1 MQRNISVYGAE
12 RDAAAAIINWR
23 FTAKD
28 ARAKLRRL
36 HPDTSTFTRRWPLS
50 EVHRK
55 MEGAQGSPASTGGC
69 VAGRPKPSWGAW
81 TSKSVS
87 ASRARQPHRMTLP
100 PKILGVRQLPRGRLT
115 QTIAMRW
122 SVNFPAGIAW
132 GSWFRFEGHLL
143 AAGGPGLRLQRPR
156 RRKSLAVLVFSTA
169 NSRRKTVSDTR
180 SSGSILPSST
190 KCRIA
195 AADFSKLRT

>member
-1 MQRNISVYGAE
+1 MAEIEFSVLARACLKGRDPDEEALQRNISVYGAE

-36 HPDTSTFTRRWPLS
+36 HPDTSAFTRRWPLS

-55 MEGAQGSPASTGGC
+55 LERAQGSPASTGGC

-100 PKILGVRQLPRGRLT
+100 PKILAFASSPWPADTNYRHALERELPRLYCLG
-115 QTIAMRW
+115 
-122 SVNFPAGIAW
+122 
-132 GSWFRFEGHLL
+132 
-143 AAGGPGLRLQRPR
+143 
-156 RRKSLAVLVFSTA
+156 VLVPL
-169 NSRRKTVSDTR
+169 RRTPFGGWGPRT
-180 SSGSILPSST
+180 PSARASPE
-190 KCRIA
+190 KFPGWF
-195 AADFSKLRT
+195 DLF

>member
-1 MQRNISVYGAE
+1 MAEIESSVLARACLKGRDPDEEALQRNISVYGAE

-28 ARAKLRRL
+28 ARAKLPRL

-100 PKILGVRQLPRGRLT
+100 PKILAFASSPWPADTNYRHALERELPRLYCLG
-115 QTIAMRW
+115 
-122 SVNFPAGIAW
+122 
-132 GSWFRFEGHLL
+132 
-143 AAGGPGLRLQRPR
+143 
-156 RRKSLAVLVFSTA
+156 VLVPL
-169 NSRRKTVSDTR
+169 RRTPFGGWGPRT
-180 SSGSILPSST
+180 PSARASPE
-190 KCRIA
+190 KFPGWF
-195 AADFSKLRT
+195 DLF